1 MKIKL
6 SILPVTFDNSKNI
19 ADATRNSL
27 LLDEDS
33 NVINRHFYSED
44 VPECLDKLSSEYIK
58 YNTEWLDYQLADFYR
73 ISADEFEVVYYC
85 HFPYAAGFS
94 IKGKILNLNNTDN
107 LNKIGERY
115 VRSISRFTTTRFC
128 F

>member
-27 LLDEDS
+27 LLDQDG
-33 NVINRHFYSED
+33 NVINRYFYNED
-44 VPECLDKLSSEYIK
+44 VPECLGKLSSEYIK
-58 YNTEWLDYQLADFYR
+58 YDTEWLDYQLADFCR
-73 ISADEFEVVYYC
+73 VSEDEFEVVYYC
-85 HFPYAAGFS
+85 HFPYVAGFS
-94 IKGKILNLNNTDN
+94 IKGKMLNLNNTDN

>member
-6 SILPVTFDNSKNI
+6 SILPVSFDNSKNVM
-19 ADATRNSL
+19 DATRNSL
-27 LLDEDS
+27 LLDEDK
-33 NVINRHFYSED
+33 NVISRYFYSED
-44 VPECLDKLSSEYIK
+44 VPDVLDKLSSEYIK
-58 YNTEWLDYQLADFYR
+58 YDTEWLDYQLADFHR
-73 ISADEFEVVYYC
+73 VSEDEFEVVYYC
-85 HFPYAAGFS
+85 HFPYVVGFS
-94 IKGKILNLNNTDN
+94 VKGKMLNLNNTDN